1 MEIFELTERSL
12 NAIETLTALW
22 RKSVASTHKFLSASE
37 IDAIEPEVKTGLKN
51 VKNLVVV
58 VALNGEFC
66 AFMGSEKRR
75 LEMLFVLPKM
85 QGKGIGK
92 KLVEFAIEKYNVAS
106 LTVNEQNLQAMGF
119 YEHLGFKPYKR
130 TPCDEQGRPY
140 PLIYMKL

>member
-12 NAIETLTALW
+12 RVVETLTALW
-22 RKSVASTHKFLSASE
+22 RKSVASTHNFLSASE
-37 IDAIEPEVKTGLKN
+37 INAIEPEVKTGLKN

-66 AFMGSEKRR
+66 AFMGVEKRR
-75 LEMLFVLPKM
+75 LEMLFVLPEM

-92 KLVEFAIEKYNVAS
+92 KLLEFAIKKYNVTS

>member
-12 NAIETLTALW
+12 RVVETLTAFW
-22 RKSVASTHKFLSASE
+22 RKSVASTHNFLSASE
-37 IDAIEPEVKTGLKN
+37 INAIEPEVKTGLKN

-66 AFMGSEKRR
+66 AFMGVEKRR

-92 KLVEFAIEKYNVAS
+92 KLLEFAIEKYNVTS

-130 TPCDEQGRPY
+130 TPCDEQGRTY

>member
-12 NAIETLTALW
+12 RVVETLTALW
-22 RKSVASTHKFLSASE
+22 RKSVASTHNFLSASE
-37 IDAIEPEVKTGLKN
+37 INAIEPEVKMGLKN
-51 VKNLVVV
+51 VKHLVVTI
-58 VALNGEFC
+58 ALNGEFC
-66 AFMGSEKRR
+66 AFMGVEKRR

-92 KLVEFAIEKYNVAS
+92 KLLEFAIKKYNVSS